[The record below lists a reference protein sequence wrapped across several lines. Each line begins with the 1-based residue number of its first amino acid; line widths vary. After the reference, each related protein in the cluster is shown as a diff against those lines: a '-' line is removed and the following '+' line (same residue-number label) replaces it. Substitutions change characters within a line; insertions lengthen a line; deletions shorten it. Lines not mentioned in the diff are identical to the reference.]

1 MTTASRIGFGLLGF
15 ILGGVAG
22 GVMGLLLGLGYTTLA
37 ATSSFEGY
45 SGYVVGLWILVGVIV
60 GAIAGAIFGAR
71 KRKT

>member
-15 ILGGVAG
+15 ILGGGAG

-45 SGYVVGLWILVGVIV
+45 SGYVVGLWILVGVII

-71 KRKT
+71 KRK